1 MSRQPAR
8 KSKPGV
14 EPSSAMEQ
22 GKNARAGDLPVY
34 ERGPITPGFAEAP
47 QPALHGAEVAPAPAG
62 LAHPGS
68 LRLTLGPG
76 GRVVIPAP
84 FREAMNMRE
93 GDTMLAWVEGQELH
107 MVTTLSAMRRAREL
121 VQAAL
126 GPGAGL
132 VDDLVADRR
141 RDAQREN
148 ADG

>member
-8 KSKPGV
+8 KSKSGA
-14 EPSSAMEQ
+14 ERSSVMEQ
-22 GKNARAGDLPVY
+22 GDRALSRDLPVD
-34 ERGPITPGFAEAP
+34 ERGPTPPGFAEAP
-47 QPALHGAEVAPAPAG
+47 QPLLHGAQPSPAG

-132 VDDLVADRR
+132 VDDLVAERR